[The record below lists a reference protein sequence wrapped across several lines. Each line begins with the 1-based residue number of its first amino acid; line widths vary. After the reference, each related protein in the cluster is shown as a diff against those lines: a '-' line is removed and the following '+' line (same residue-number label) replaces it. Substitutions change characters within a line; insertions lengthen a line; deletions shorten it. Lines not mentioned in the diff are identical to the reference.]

1 MPVLRL
7 VALLVQIPIELRTRL
22 RVAAARSG
30 RTMSAIVIDALESFL
45 NEQHK
50 VDDRA

>member
-22 RVAAARSG
+22 RVAAARTG
-30 RTMSAIVIDALESFL
+30 RTMSATVTEALESL
-45 NEQHK
+45 LDGRDAARDH
-50 VDDRA
+50 D